1 MIFVF
6 SVAKVHYLLEKVPC
20 LMTLPWG
27 LTYKTFGLETE
38 ESGEGFE
45 VVMVG
50 QIGRYGSNSTERP
63 LLEGVLCLLG
73 RNLPRGRKCA
83 SQGYS
88 CAPIK
93 GVFITYVR

>member
-6 SVAKVHYLLEKVPC
+6 SVAKVHYLREKVPC
-20 LMTLPWG
+20 FVTLPWR
-27 LTYKTFGLETE
+27 LTYKTFGLEVE

-63 LLEGVLCLLG
+63 HPEGVLCPLDPSYRGGESAHLEGTLVLL
-73 RNLPRGRKCA
+73 
-83 SQGYS
+83 
-88 CAPIK
+88 
-93 GVFITYVR
+93 